1 MLMYKNEVRINYGC
15 WDVNDVG
22 TDANNKRKRIM
33 KGKNEVDTRNEWP
46 CGTVRRI
53 FQSSKHKFK

>member
-15 WDVNDVG
+15 WDVNGVG

-33 KGKNEVDTRNEWP
+33 KGKMSATPHSDDLA
-46 CGTVRRI
+46 RI
-53 FQSSKHKFK
+53 